1 VDDDGCPNSCK
12 NAPFKCAQLVPGYCG
27 SAQVPGSGGASCGLD
42 VSKMFKIYQSG
53 ADPTNYVFATNHSE
67 NNVECPYSWGTS
79 PDPAYGW
86 GLAVMRGRIE
96 DYFPPTGSEPD
107 NDTVQANKIEIILND
122 QGSVSKALGSQLA
135 SGDPF
140 FIMPNCAATNT
151 GFKAAYDASCYR
163 SNTAPPPVS
172 KTCTVSASAANV
184 PQGEPLTLTI
194 SGGADFASSD
204 VVRLYVEKTD
214 FTEINPAPNP
224 AEFPNPAAT
233 GETNPYESGG
243 NYYYQIPAARCNS
256 TGPGTCSG
264 TATISS
270 LPAGVYNF
278 HCDVHHAEPD
288 TLKCSGN
295 PYCEGKWT
303 TDCAGWTSC
312 SNTDNV
318 GVTIDPPILNISGT
332 VYEGIGTAGIS
343 YCNEEPGKEWA
354 GGTGMD
360 ISLTGLL
367 QDPNPV
373 GPYAVA
379 GDTGIF
385 ESGVIQPNS
394 SIGTISLNNLPTDYT
409 ITCPANGEYAIDTT
423 NLAADVTGV
432 NFFISQVNSPWW
444 QARGGLIHG
453 ENSIVSNLPYVD
465 DPPTTL
471 TAQCQTAGSGC
482 VPYLITADVNGG
494 DTITSGIPTG
504 GAFDL
509 YTRNYPSQLDLG
521 NGVTYASGHSNAG
534 VTQTGYAQLSSRF
547 DLTTATDITPSPGNS
562 LTNQPISGD
571 LQVDVRVYKIT
582 EDVRILDTD
591 WQITEDT
598 IIFVDGS
605 VIFDSTAADPGP
617 FIRVDSGVFF
627 AVIASGNIT
636 FSETIGYNIAST
648 PNIYITDANFQGIYV
663 ANGTLTI
670 ANDSV
675 ATNQDLK
682 FVGAG
687 SFVGLTGVSLPR
699 NFEAEGD
706 SATGLANNSV
716 PTETFIFRPDFVL
729 NTPELMKKST
739 FTWQEINALD

>member
-1 VDDDGCPNSCK
+1 MSESDFVQD
-12 NAPFKCAQLVPGYCG
+12 QY
-27 SAQVPGSGGASCGLD
+27 
-42 VSKMFKIYQSG
+42 
-53 ADPTNYVFATNHSE
+53 NYN
-67 NNVECPYSWGTS
+67 
-79 PDPAYGW
+79 
-86 GLAVMRGRIE
+86 
-96 DYFPPTGSEPD
+96 
-107 NDTVQANKIEIILND
+107 
-122 QGSVSKALGSQLA
+122 
-135 SGDPF
+135 
-140 FIMPNCAATNT
+140 
-151 GFKAAYDASCYR
+151 
-163 SNTAPPPVS
+163 
-172 KTCTVSASAANV
+172 
-184 PQGEPLTLTI
+184 
-194 SGGADFASSD
+194 
-204 VVRLYVEKTD
+204 
-214 FTEINPAPNP
+214 
-224 AEFPNPAAT
+224 
-233 GETNPYESGG
+233 
-243 NYYYQIPAARCNS
+243 IPAGGCS
-256 TGPGTCSG
+256 FSGPTSCSKSVE
-264 TATISS
+264 ISS
-270 LPAGVYNF
+270 LPAGSYNF
-278 HCDVHHAEPD
+278 HCDVPNSP
-288 TLKCSGN
+288 LRCSGN
-295 PYCEGKWT
+295 PYCGGEVGWDDP
-303 TDCAGWTSC
+303 DCSSWVSC